1 MSRVIILDAKTPFSL
16 SETLSCGQV
25 FRWQECDGWWQG
37 VAHGRL
43 LRIRQNEERLEYS
56 GCDESFLVYYFHL
69 DAPLDEILASINK
82 DEHISAA
89 IEKHEGLRILRQ
101 EPWECLLTYICAQN
115 ANIPFIERML
125 SNMSAM
131 CGEKIKT
138 DFGEAYAYPT
148 PESLSIL
155 CETDISGCSTGYR
168 SSYIHETAYGIS
180 QDKKW
185 AEKLLSSDYETARK
199 EIMKYKGIGM
209 KVADC
214 ILLFGFQKYESFP
227 VDRWVDRIMHK
238 FYGIGDPEKPLSCGE
253 YERIR
258 KFGQEY
264 FGPFCGYAQE
274 YLFAGR

>member
-1 MSRVIILDAKTPFSL
+1 LNRVFLLDENTPFSL
-16 SETLSCGQV
+16 KETLSCGQV
-25 FRWQECDGWWQG
+25 FRWHENGGWWQG

-43 LRIRQNEERLEYS
+43 LRIRQEEDRLLYS
-56 GCDESFLVYYFHL
+56 GCDEDFLVYYFHL
-69 DAPLDEILASINK
+69 DADLDKILSSVKK
-82 DEHISAA
+82 DDHISAA
-89 IEKHEGLRILRQ
+89 IKEHMGLRIIRQ

-115 ANIPFIERML
+115 ANIAFIERML
-125 SNMSAM
+125 ANMSQL
-131 CGEKIKT
+131 CGERIST
-138 DFGEAYAYPT
+138 DFGCAYAYPR
-148 PESLSIL
+148 SDKLSIF

-168 SSYIHETAYGIS
+168 SAYICETAYEIS

-185 AEKLLSSDYETARK
+185 AEKILQADYETARK
-199 EIMKYKGIGM
+199 EIMRYKGIGR

-253 YERIR
+253 YEKIR

-264 FGPFCGYAQE
+264 FGQYAGYAQE